1 MFRNLQK
8 QKNMKNEVLNCKL
21 FLGQD
26 ISIIRSKD
34 LRAILNYLKL
44 NT

>member
-1 MFRNLQK
+1 MFRNLLK

-26 ISIIRSKD
+26 SSKKHFV
-34 LRAILNYLKL
+34 IYLKG
-44 NT
+44 